1 MSKRQRGATP
11 ASAVVSIVPENGADL
26 EPAADFKPESVPSQD
41 TTTEPAA
48 VKLDISTPPS
58 SPARPSTTEPST
70 AEAAG
75 SPPPRNLGSPAVPP
89 SPTTNRDRFR
99 AALMPMQISCDLS
112 SVSTETGLRWSFQA
126 IVTVVYPAAQNPA
139 RRYVLLSDGRG
150 TVGLTVWN
158 PHVNSFSFNSVGKM
172 AHFTKVS
179 LTIHNNVKSISLNKE
194 SSVVLDDGVGHFAHT
209 WWNSFTSQPSLP
221 AIHFHDLQDNTI
233 GKAQQLEAHHRNL
246 TFCSQ
251 RIRHSGICAL

>member
-1 MSKRQRGATP
+1 
-11 ASAVVSIVPENGADL
+11 
-26 EPAADFKPESVPSQD
+26 
-41 TTTEPAA
+41 
-48 VKLDISTPPS
+48 
-58 SPARPSTTEPST
+58 
-70 AEAAG
+70 
-75 SPPPRNLGSPAVPP
+75 
-89 SPTTNRDRFR
+89 
-99 AALMPMQISCDLS
+99 MPMQISCDLS

-158 PHVNSFSFNSVGKM
+158 PHVNSFSFNNVGKM

-209 WWNSFTSQPSLP
+209 WWNSFTSQPSVP
-221 AIHFHDLQDNTI
+221 AILFHDLQDNTI
-233 GKAQQLEAHHRNL
+233 GKAQQLEAHHRNF
-246 TFCSQ
+246 TFAANV
-251 RIRHSGICAL
+251 SGILGSVHSELKMVRNEPKELLTMKIVDRTGVIVIRSWNHNQAQFESHVDSPIQLLRVRVTAFANTKVGELLDGTGTIVNSGSFDGAPDLIKFWQE